1 MNTEHKIYASLAVLV
16 ALGAG
21 LWFTQKSQQKQT
33 SAHSAVAASADLPA
47 IALPKDDTDKV
58 TRVELSYDSKA
69 GDKSGKQ
76 TVTLEKKGELW
87 EVVKPVAAKANGAN
101 VKSLLENLRDLK
113 VKETIDRT
121 GGAYAQYDL
130 ADDKAV
136 HVVAYKGDAKSTDL
150 YFGKSGS
157 RGQMGR
163 VGGKDGVY
171 VASGYSSYLYTRE
184 LKNWRETSILKFE
197 DDNVI
202 SADVTNKNGLFSF
215 SKNGD
220 KWAASFTK
228 RDKDGKLGDPAK
240 KWEKFED
247 AKVKDMLRAY
257 KSLAAEDFAEAGT
270 DTGLDDAASNG
281 GVVHVK
287 LKDNGGEYTIKV
299 GKVQKGSSRFAVKD
313 GDPTVVVLSSWTA
326 DWATA
331 DKAKFEKS
339 DKKDAKDPHEGGG
352 MPPGMQLPP
361 GMQMPPGMGGM
372 PGGMDE

>member
-1 MNTEHKIYASLAVLV
+1 MNTEHKIYASLAVLA

-21 LWFTQKSQQKQT
+21 LWFTQKSKQQEM

-47 IALPKDDTDKV
+47 IAVPKDDTDKI
-58 TRVELSYDSKA
+58 TKVELTYDSKA
-69 GDKSGKQ
+69 GEKAGKQ
-76 TVTLEKKGELW
+76 TITLEKKGDAW
-87 EVVKPVAAKANGAN
+87 EVVKPLSAKANAAN
-101 VKSLLENLRDLK
+101 VKSLVENLRDLK
-113 VKETIDRT
+113 VKEVIDRT
-121 GGAYAQYDL
+121 AAAYAQYDL

-136 HVVAYKGDAKSTDL
+136 HVVAFKGDAKAADL

-157 RGQMGR
+157 RGQMVR

-184 LKNWRETSILKFE
+184 LKNWRETALLKFE
-197 DDNVI
+197 DENVI
-202 SADVTNKNGLFSF
+202 SADVTNKNGVFSF

-220 KWAASFTK
+220 KWSGAFAK
-228 RDKDGKLGDPAK
+228 RDKDGKVGDPAK
-240 KWEKFED
+240 KWEKFDE

-257 KSLAAEDFAEAGT
+257 KSLSAEDFAETGA

-287 LKDNGGEYTIKV
+287 LKDNGGEYTVKV
-299 GKVQKGSSRFAVKD
+299 GKVQKGTSRFAVKD

-339 DKKDAKDPHEGGG
+339 EKKDAKGDGHGD
-352 MPPGMQLPP
+352 MPP
-361 GMQMPPGMGGM
+361 GM
-372 PGGMDE
+372 PGGMPMGMPGGMPGMDE

>member
-1 MNTEHKIYASLAVLV
+1 MNTEQKIYASLAVLV

-21 LWFTQKSQQKQT
+21 LWFTQKSKEKEW

-47 IALPKDDTDKV
+47 IAIPKDDTDKV
-58 TRVELSYDSKA
+58 TKVELAYETKGGDKA
-69 GDKSGKQ
+69 GKT
-76 TVTLEKKGELW
+76 TVTLEKKGDAW
-87 EVVKPVAAKANGAN
+87 EVVKPVSAKANAAN
-101 VKSLLENLRDLK
+101 VKSLVENLRDLK
-113 VKETIDRT
+113 VKEVIDRT
-121 GGAYAQYDL
+121 AASYAQYDL

-136 HVVAYKGDAKSTDL
+136 HVVAYKGDGKATDL

-157 RGQMGR
+157 RGQMVR

-184 LKNWRETSILKFE
+184 LKNWRETALLKFE
-197 DDNVI
+197 DENVV

-247 AKVKDMLRAY
+247 SKVKDMLRAY
-257 KSLAAEDFAEAGT
+257 KSLAAEDFAEAGA

-281 GVVHVK
+281 GVVHIK
-287 LKDNGGEYTIKV
+287 LKDNGGDFTVKV
-299 GKVQKGSSRFAVKD
+299 GKVQKGTSRFAVKD

-339 DKKDAKDPHEGGG
+339 DKDKKDPHAGGDA
-352 MPPGMQLPP
+352 PPGMPM
-361 GMQMPPGMGGM
+361 GMPGGM